1 MACQTC
7 GQWFHTRCQSI
18 DTLTYQQLGDS
29 KEGVPWQCAFCGNPN
44 SQTAFDLHGADWSV
58 SDFSSINLPSPADSC
73 STPTES
79 HFQHPQ
85 HASTPTQ
92 ASQQNQRKNR
102 SLRVVS
108 VNFQPTVRKKAE
120 VLNLLDSVKPD
131 VVFGIT
137 WLSSDINSAEIFPD
151 IFAVY
156 RKD

>member
-1 MACQTC
+1 MFPGSAPSVEIPIVRLHLISMELT
-7 GQWFHTRCQSI
+7 GQSQIFPL
-18 DTLTYQQLGDS
+18 LTYPAPLIHVPPQL
-29 KEGVPWQCAFCGNPN
+29 NPTSN
-44 SQTAFDLHGADWSV
+44 
-58 SDFSSINLPSPADSC
+58 IPSMP
-73 STPTES
+73 P
-79 HFQHPQ
+79 HQP
-85 HASTPTQ
+85 
-92 ASQQNQRKNR
+92 R